1 MDNETQQK
9 KLLTEI
15 ILAASWPDGSA
26 DGFPTRRVAEL
37 IALRLYAEGV
47 RAL

>member
-1 MDNETQQK
+1 MDSETQQK
-9 KLLTEI
+9 KLLTEMV
-15 ILAASWPDGSA
+15 LSAAWPGGGT

-37 IALRLYAEGV
+37 IAIHLYAEGV